1 MKKNQKLE
9 EWINLAS
16 TIWKIYQQLIEDR
29 CQNQKEKYQDD
40 LEMLKMCID
49 LENKIY
55 QSLEVS
61 IDNFRQYYL
70 KFEILINR
78 KNYPQKEKELIFNRI
93 NGYLLTPEYLNP
105 FLSMQSN
112 VQKNQLENEIAIEIQ
127 YDIEYL
133 KHFFSRIDKYLQ
145 TAKTKAE
152 QKKLLRCYY
161 ETLFEFKLSEH
172 LLANLK
178 LTKDFT
184 LSEREKC
191 ILFHQNPK
199 EVEYF
204 YRAQSNDWINKIIS
218 EILNE
223 NFSSKTIQALKE
235 KINLEAILSI
245 LTKEESSSFLHK
257 IYEEFLKNPSI
268 TNNTKLKENLDFLT
282 KTIGNFYQNS
292 INESQN
298 RKELTYQKFY

>member
-1 MKKNQKLE
+1 MKKDKKIE

-16 TIWKIYQQLIEDR
+16 TVWKIYQQLIEDR
-29 CQNQKEKYQDD
+29 CQNQEEKYQDD

-61 IDNFRQYYL
+61 IDNFRQYYS

-184 LSEREKC
+184 SSEREKC

-199 EVEYF
+199 AVEYF
-204 YRAQSNDWINKIIS
+204 YRVQSNDWINKIIS

-268 TNNTKLKENLDFLT
+268 INNTKLKENLDFLT